1 MNKTRERKIGKNTKK
16 PTAMGLFAG
25 CGGLDLGFINAGF
38 DILYS
43 NDIDKSIEATYKKN
57 IGPIE
62 IKDITQVDKS
72 RLPRTDIILAGIP
85 CQPFS
90 TAGNR
95 GSVNDLRGNLFKEVM
110 EIVKLKQPKIVLFE
124 NVRGFLSAKD
134 NLGNTM
140 PERMKKEL
148 NKLGYNF
155 YHQLINASDY
165 GVPQNRH
172 RVFILGIRKDLDKG
186 FRFPSPK
193 KGKEKLKIKY
203 IIGKPT
209 PKRETHEVWD
219 LSPQSK
225 KMIHFIPEGGSWK
238 NVPYSELPERLKK
251 IRIEIKKYRSPNF
264 YRRFSR
270 EEIMG
275 TVTSAATPEN
285 SGILHP
291 LENRRYSV
299 REIARF
305 QSFPD
310 SFKFIGASTSQ
321 KYKMI
326 GNAVP
331 VLLGK
336 IIADAIFEQYFKRN
350 L

>member
-1 MNKTRERKIGKNTKK
+1 MKIKNSKTTAYGEK

-25 CGGLDLGFINAGF
+25 CGGLDFGFANAGF
-38 DILYS
+38 DIVYS
-43 NDIDKSIEATYKKN
+43 NDINKSVEETYKKN
-57 IGPIE
+57 VGHIE
-62 IKDITQVDKS
+62 IKDVALVDKKA
-72 RLPRTDIILAGIP
+72 LPYADIILAGIP

-90 TAGNR
+90 TAGKR
-95 GSVNDLRGNLFKEVM
+95 GSVNDARGNLFKEVV
-110 EIVKLKQPKIVLFE
+110 EIVKLKKPKIVLFE

-134 NLGNTM
+134 STGNTM
-140 PERMKKEL
+140 PERMQKEL
-148 NKLGYNF
+148 DKLGYNF
-155 YHQLINASDY
+155 YHKLVNASDY

-172 RVFILGIRKDLDKG
+172 RVVMLGIRQDLDKG
-186 FRFPSPK
+186 FIFPSPEGNK
-193 KGKEKLKIKY
+193 QRLTVKHVIEK
-203 IIGKPT
+203 PM
-209 PKRETHEVWD
+209 PKDENQEVWE
-219 LSPQSK
+219 LSPQARK
-225 KMIHFIPEGGSWK
+225 IIQFIPEGGSWK
-238 NVPYSELPERLKK
+238 NIPDIELPERLKK
-251 IRIEIKKYRSPNF
+251 IRREIVRYRSPNF

-275 TVTSAATPEN
+275 TVTAASTPEN

-310 SFKFIGASTSQ
+310 SFKFIGVSTSQ

-331 VLLGK
+331 VLLAK
-336 IIADAIFEQYFKRN
+336 AIADAIYEQYFCK